1 MPTSSVLVV
10 EDSEIDQ
17 VIAKYMFNKFD
28 ENLEVLQAFDG
39 VEALDILKG
48 THPQPI
54 FIFLDINMPR
64 MNGHDFL
71 KAYESSDLNSSSIVM
86 LTSSCQPQEK
96 EKCLAYNSVKR
107 YLTKPLEIAD
117 LEGLFKTS

>member
-54 FIFLDINMPR
+54 FIFLY
-64 MNGHDFL
+64 F
-71 KAYESSDLNSSSIVM
+71 
-86 LTSSCQPQEK
+86 
-96 EKCLAYNSVKR
+96 
-107 YLTKPLEIAD
+107 
-117 LEGLFKTS
+117 